1 MNALDEDNV
10 AKLAS
15 MMTVIVTDH
24 IDPEQQRGRNG
35 VYEVLNALA
44 IVSATALAATGKDLE
59 ASREWFDHAVTTAI
73 IELQR
78 DIIPLT
84 KKKR

>member
-1 MNALDEDNV
+1 
-10 AKLAS
+10 
-15 MMTVIVTDH
+15 
-24 IDPEQQRGRNG
+24 
-35 VYEVLNALA
+35 
-44 IVSATALAATGKDLE
+44 VSATALAATGKDLE

-73 IELQR
+73 IEVQR